1 LSRIRRAVVIGL
13 LAVAV
18 PGPAGLGDACADPEG
33 RAAAPRMSAIAVF
46 PVENL
51 SGGRVPGDAIRQFL
65 VDRLVLDGVE
75 VLGAGVLDDFMTRHR
90 VRYAAGVDAVLGQ
103 ALRQETGVDGVL
115 IASVELLSAA
125 APPKAAIL
133 ARLISLRPTPIIV
146 WADAVGMA
154 GDDAPGFFELGVV
167 HDPDRLLERV
177 LDRLARSLLAYV
189 RSGAAPAGPAPA
201 AKFRPKTFY
210 RRLALEPGRTYSV
223 AVLPFYN
230 LSERR
235 QAGEILALLFASH
248 LSRLPRFQVVER
260 GEVRRQLL
268 EARVIMDGGV
278 SLRDAEL
285 VASLVAADFVL
296 AGRVL
301 AYRDYE
307 GAEGTARVEFS
318 SVLIE
323 GRSRQIVWS
332 SDSYNEG
339 RDGVRFFERGTSRT
353 AHAMASQMVR
363 LAAETMAGAR

>member
-1 LSRIRRAVVIGL
+1 MRRVVVIGL
-13 LAVAV
+13 LAVAI
-18 PGPAGLGDACADPEG
+18 PGPAGSRHAGADPGE
-33 RAAAPRMSAIAVF
+33 RAARTMSAVAVF

-51 SGGRVPGDAIRQFL
+51 SGGRVPAEAIRQFL
-65 VDRLVLDGVE
+65 VDRLVHDGIE
-75 VLGAGVLDDFMTRHR
+75 VLAADALDDFMTRHR
-90 VRYAAGVDAVLGQ
+90 VRYAGGVDSVLGQ

-115 IASVELLSAA
+115 IASVELLSVA

-133 ARLISLRPTPIIV
+133 ARLVSIRSTPVIV

-167 HDPDRLLERV
+167 HDPERLLGRA
-177 LDRLARSLLAYV
+177 LDRLARSLLAYL
-189 RSGAAPAGPAPA
+189 RTGEAPAGPSPA
-201 AKFRPKTFY
+201 SKFRPKTFY
-210 RRLALEPGRTYSV
+210 RRLVLEPGRTYSV
-223 AVLPFYN
+223 AVLPFDN

-235 QAGEILALLFASH
+235 HAGEILALLFANH
-248 LSRLPRFQVVER
+248 LSRLPRLQVVDP

-285 VASLVAADFVL
+285 VASLVAADLVL

-307 GAEGTARVEFS
+307 GPEGTARVEFS
-318 SVLIE
+318 TVLIE
-323 GRSRQIVWS
+323 GRSRQVVWS

-363 LAAETMAGAR
+363 LTAEAMVGER